1 MEKRYEKIKALANI
15 ASLCSAVLAA
25 SLFAVPVLHAQEQ
38 RNNPKERQMQRSE
51 KRPQQRADQVGN
63 YRQHYESMLE
73 D

>member
-15 ASLCSAVLAA
+15 APLCSAVLAA

-51 KRPQQRADQVGN
+51 KRPQ
-63 YRQHYESMLE
+63 
-73 D
+73 